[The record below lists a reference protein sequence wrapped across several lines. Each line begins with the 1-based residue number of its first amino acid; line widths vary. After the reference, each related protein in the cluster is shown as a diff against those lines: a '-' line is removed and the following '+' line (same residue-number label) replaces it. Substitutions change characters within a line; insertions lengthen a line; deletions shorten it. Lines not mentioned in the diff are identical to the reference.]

1 MRIGIIPGVLG
12 MLCTTL
18 SVHAQE
24 SDSVRNV
31 ALPEVVIAE
40 TYQQLQNKKTA
51 LTLEVA
57 DRDFLR
63 KHFTGNFMQA
73 MENIPGVQAMDIG
86 SGFSKP
92 MIRGMGFNRV
102 AVLENGIKQEGQ
114 QWGADHGLELDA
126 FNVDAV
132 NVMKGPASLLYGS
145 DAMGGVIDIAPV
157 QVPAENMLFG
167 DVTLLGKSVNET
179 IGASLMLGIKRNAW
193 YTRLRYSEQRF
204 GDYRIPADT
213 IVYLTQKMP
222 VYGRRLKNTAGW
234 ERNVN
239 FFTQYQKKGYKSN
252 LAVSN
257 VFQKTGFF
265 PGAHGVPDLSRL
277 EDDGDSRNID
287 LPYSKVNHLKVT
299 THQQY
304 AWEKF
309 ILSGDIGYQNNHREE
324 WSAFHTHYGTQ
335 PLPETDPD
343 KELAFN
349 LNTFSFSAKGRW
361 VGSSSWEHRM
371 GWDSQFQRNTIFGY
385 SFLLPEYD
393 RFTTGIS
400 WLTTYRPDN
409 TLSVSGGV
417 RYDYGRMRV
426 FAHDDP
432 YLATYL
438 QEQGYDEEQV
448 EFYRWNSRRVNRN
461 FGDYSLSLGVVWT
474 PSMRHQLK
482 VNVGRSFRLPGANEL
497 ASNGVHHGTFRHEQ
511 GDATL
516 SSEQG
521 WQMDASYQLK
531 YGRWSVYVSP
541 FVNWFSNY
549 IFLRPTGEWSV
560 LPHTGQIYRYTQ
572 TEALFAGAEA
582 SVELTVL
589 PTLNYRISGE
599 YVYTYNC
606 DERIPLSFSPPATL
620 RNTLTWQRK
629 RYMLYAEWQSIT
641 KQNRVDRNED
651 RTPGANLFHI
661 AGSLDLPV
669 AGTEVEITLTV
680 RNLFNTR
687 YYNHLSFY
695 RKVEIPEPGRNFQL
709 LIKVPFKKLFK

>member
-1 MRIGIIPGVLG
+1 MRIGFIPGVLG
-12 MLCTTL
+12 VLCTAL
-18 SVHAQE
+18 SAHAQE

-31 ALPEVVIAE
+31 ALPEVVVAE
-40 TYQQLQNKKTA
+40 TYQQLQNKKIA

-132 NVMKGPASLLYGS
+132 SVMKGPASLLYGS
-145 DAMGGVIDIAPV
+145 DAMGGVIDISPV

-179 IGASLMLGIKRNAW
+179 FGASLMLGIKKNAW
-193 YTRLRYSEQRF
+193 YTKLRYSEQLF

-213 IVYLTQKMP
+213 IIYLTQKIP
-222 VYGRRLKNTAGW
+222 VRGRRLKNTAGW
-234 ERNVN
+234 ERNIN

-252 LAVSN
+252 YAVSN

-265 PGAHGVPDLSRL
+265 PGAHGIPDVSRL
-277 EDDGDSRNID
+277 EDDGDSRNIE

-304 AWEKF
+304 VWEKF
-309 ILSGDIGYQNNHREE
+309 ILSGDMGYQNNHREE
-324 WSAFHTHYGTQ
+324 WSAFHTHYGSQ
-335 PLPETDPD
+335 PLPQTNPD
-343 KELAFN
+343 KELGFN
-349 LNTFSFSAKGRW
+349 LNTFSFSAIGRLI
-361 VGSSSWEHRM
+361 GSSFWEYRM
-371 GWDSQFQRNTIFGY
+371 GWDSQFQRNTISGY
-385 SFLLPEYD
+385 SFLLPVYE
-393 RFTTGIS
+393 RFTTGVS

-409 TLSVSGGV
+409 VLAVSGGI
-417 RYDYGRMRV
+417 RYDYGRIYV

-438 QEQGYDEEQV
+438 QEQGYSDEQV
-448 EFYRWNSRRVNRN
+448 ESYRWNSRRVNRS

-474 PSMRHQLK
+474 PSVLHQLK
-482 VNVGRSFRLPGANEL
+482 VNIGRSFRLPGANEL

-531 YGRWSVYVSP
+531 YGRLSLYVSP

-572 TEALFAGAEA
+572 TEALFAGTEAGAEVRISSA
-582 SVELTVL
+582 FS
-589 PTLNYRISGE
+589 YRISGE

-606 DERIPLSFSPPATL
+606 DEHIPLSFSPPATL
-620 RNTLTWQRK
+620 HNTLTWQKK
-629 RYMLYAEWQSIT
+629 RYMLYAEWQNIAR
-641 KQNRVDRNED
+641 QNRVDRNED
-651 RTPGANLFHI
+651 RTPGTNLFHI
-661 AGSLDLPV
+661 GGSLDLPV
-669 AGTEVEITLTV
+669 AGNKVEITLTV
-680 RNLFNTR
+680 RNILNTR

-709 LIKVPFKKLFK
+709 LIKVPFKKRFK